1 MDASK
6 SFDHYA
12 NRRDLLRS
20 YLAEYKLLHQEAPD
34 VTAWLSFDAFVE
46 FSFAYFRAS
55 EEQEDAQQRKDRL
68 KQVRSNFFN

>member
-20 YLAEYKLLHQEAPD
+20 YLAEYELLHEEAPE
-34 VTAWLSFDAFVE
+34 VTASLSFDAFVH
-46 FSFAYFRAS
+46 FSFSYFHIA
-55 EEQEDAQQRKDRL
+55 EAKEDAEQRKHRL
-68 KQVRSNFFN
+68 KQVRNGFLN